1 MRSAYLL
8 VGTLALAAFAA
19 CSSSSSDNGG
29 DSGSDTPTGDPTIK
43 INNPTNNATIA
54 ESSLTDGA
62 DLDVAYTTT
71 NFTLKSPNT
80 CAGAKNCGHV
90 HVYVDG
96 DNCND
101 VGLPANAE
109 DVTNPISAGLD
120 YCKSGIP
127 GAHVVKLELH
137 NDDHSVTKNAAGNPV
152 SDQINITVTG
162 DATDGGTDSATDS
175 GGGG

>member
-1 MRSAYLL
+1 
-8 VGTLALAAFAA
+8 TLALAAFAA

-29 DSGSDTPTGDPTIK
+29 GGSDSGSDTPAGDPTIK

-54 ESSLTDGA
+54 QSSLIDGA
-62 DLDVAYTTT
+62 DLHVAYTTT
-71 NFTLKSPNT
+71 NFTLKAPNP

-90 HVYVDG
+90 HVSVDG

-109 DVTNPISAGLD
+109 DITTPIGAGLD

-137 NDDHSVTKNAAGNPV
+137 NDDHSVTKNAAGNAV
-152 SDQINITVTG
+152 SDTINITVTG
-162 DATDGGTDSATDS
+162 DAT
-175 GGGG
+175 